1 MKKEISLLKITENRI
16 LSYAKETVENRALP
30 DFRDG
35 LKPVQRRILWAMHGL
50 QMKSSGSPKK
60 SARVTGET
68 LGKYHPHSDMSCYS
82 AMVNMANQTQP
93 LIQGEGNWGDNENP
107 AAAQRYTECRL
118 SKYSESFLLDPEYL
132 EVGVLV
138 PNYDGEFVEPLYL
151 PSKIPN
157 LLINGTE
164 GIATGCSC
172 LIPSFSIKSVRIL
185 TKLGLKGR
193 KITPLLCKNILKFEF
208 PYGGDNNNEDS
219 ELLSYFKKG
228 EATLYFIPS
237 YTKDD
242 NITLTS
248 LAPRFKFS
256 NKKEKILIIKGVRDI
271 RNRSEGDKICFD
283 IILNKGLVGKEKE
296 AVVKKIESVITNH
309 LPCQTIVT
317 VRHKEKVDF
326 ERTNIPDFMN
336 KWIEYR
342 IDLEKKVVENL
353 IKKEK
358 RKKSIQENL
367 NLAVVHRKIIMK
379 SLDSNNPEKFL
390 IKELGIKKEVA
401 QFILDL
407 KVKRLAKL
415 ELVEIKKKINSHK
428 KEIKSLG
435 SDLKNL
441 RGRII
446 SQF

>member
-353 IKKEK
+353 IKKER

-415 ELVEIKKKINSHK
+415 ELVEIKKKINSYK